1 MLAVWCLKTHRTPL
15 AMFTQVF
22 AVARTV
28 GYVAIGTR

>member
-1 MLAVWCLKTHRTPL
+1 MLAVWCLKTPL

-28 GYVAIGTR
+28 GYVAIGAR